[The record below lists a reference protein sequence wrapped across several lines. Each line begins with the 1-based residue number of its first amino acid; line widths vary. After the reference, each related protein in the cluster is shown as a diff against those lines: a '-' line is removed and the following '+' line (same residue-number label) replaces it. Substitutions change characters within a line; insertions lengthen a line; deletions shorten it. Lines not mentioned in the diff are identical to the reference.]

1 MSLQGHEGV
10 VGDASW
16 HPKNENLF
24 GSVGDDGLLLIWD
37 LRTNIVEECAKV
49 HRAEVD

>member
-1 MSLQGHEGV
+1 MSLQGHENV
-10 VGDASW
+10 VRDASW
-16 HPKNENLF
+16 HPKNENFF

-37 LRTNIVEECAKV
+37 LRTSIVEECAKV